1 MMLAA
6 LLLLFGTSL
15 ASVTIATTAPP
26 PPYHRGPWP
35 KNGACPSAFL
45 MDPPGKYR
53 LSPTGCKRSEYAFFD
68 SVTTARDCVE
78 LCCGDWSCWA
88 ISFYPT
94 GKVGNNSEPNGP
106 GHSCEDDTKPCCVLL
121 NDMHDP
127 VLPSNVSGA
136 QSGMRAKLPARWS
149 SEFTPST
156 LVTKVSFGDKLYK
169 GSLPRKDKK
178 AGWWHSGEGGS
189 LGDEFPTTWAA
200 DGMQYSGAGDN
211 DGGGGKFGGS
221 PLTLWRINGTQPP
234 SAAFAL
240 QGVEK
245 PITGAAAST
254 ACPIGKGGVPNLKS
268 QSLLALGNKLYWAVA
283 CFDYDDP
290 DYSSKGQADK
300 HRGLDPIFNRQR
312 YGVNDT
318 SWIVASSDMGKT
330 WDVEATDFHFFKG
343 RLSSPRF
350 INAGQDYTG
359 APDPDHVYAVFVG
372 TETNKAFF
380 EQNDA
385 MWLGRVS
392 TTQLLNRSA
401 WTFYA
406 GMVAGTPA
414 WTVDDTIAVSI
425 FRHPLMTAMQQVTY
439 NVGLKRYMMAV
450 WGWVD
455 PNGNPRG
462 QLTVSTT
469 VGPTNWLSGE
479 GNGGGKAGHDRT
491 QLSLWESP
499 QPWGPWSFFHRDD
512 DWQGPDGSS
521 GGYTPVFPPAWISD
535 SGTEMWMVFTQ
546 CCPGKIA
553 GPKNNYNFTYQKLTL
568 SSAALKNDDSLALPS
583 AKQLDF
589 QSNHP
594 KGCFFHFGINT
605 FTGQEH
611 GSGDAKQPPSK
622 FTAPADLDTDQWV
635 ETCVKLGGT
644 YGVFTAKH
652 EEGMMV
658 R

>member
-6 LLLLFGTSL
+6 LLLLFGTSP
-15 ASVTIATTAPP
+15 SVTIAITAPP

-268 QSLLALGNKLYWAVA
+268 QSLLALGSKLYWAVA

-290 DYSSKGQADK
+290 DYSSKGQADQ

-359 APDPDHVYAVFVG
+359 APDPDHIYAVFVG

-450 WGWVD
+450 WGWAD

-469 VGPTNWLSGE
+469 VGPTNWLAGE